1 MISINP
7 ILNQHN
13 ENVREE
19 KNKNSTW
26 KKELFR
32 QENNRENTLDENFQI
47 MNMEYKIK
55 KIRKQRNQKLP
66 VMENF
71 KNIELFETLDSNLPE
86 TFETPSLAVLKPS
99 TLPVVEN
106 FDECKDYDGMEDDP
120 KCNKDKETDD
130 PRLILANK
138 INAIYDGVDRFNYRN
153 AKYIA
158 KVLSNN
164 TQTHNDILLLKKYI
178 SLFESAGLSYFFAYN
193 LFFVLF
199 YIFENGKTVLEDI
212 PRIDTI
218 QMKNDSVKNKAL
230 GMFNFFFMFS
240 VFFPEALQN
249 MVYSYAPWL
258 KQFFNYSTL
267 FILLFLAIFYFME
280 NFLTLF
286 RDMLLAIVKGETS
299 NMLTNLMFAFLVFN
313 IFAVSFVIFDPRT
326 PAYSL
331 DFISKLKG
339 FTIVLV
345 LIAAICQFII
355 ILIISVPFGM
365 AFLIMLLF
373 FWFTYLIPYT
383 ISTGD
388 ILDIPMFLKNIT
400 YFIEKNNKIN
410 LDGKTGPDGEMSFWN
425 KCKYVLNN
433 ITDFLYSYILHI
445 VYLVILCVALN
456 DYIYNISSFNL
467 RNSLGSISVTLI
479 IMVMTLCIIGY
490 IRKTNMDRTE
500 KSPVPQALVEE
511 NAKGLMS
518 ALGALGK

>member
-1 MISINP
+1 MNST
-7 ILNQHN
+7 ILNSPN
-13 ENVREE
+13 ENLREE
-19 KNKNSTW
+19 KDKKSTW

-32 QENNRENTLDENFQI
+32 QENTSENTLDENFQV

-55 KIRKQRNQKLP
+55 KIRKQRNQKL
-66 VMENF
+66 VENF
-71 KNIELFETLDSNLPE
+71 KNIELFETLNENPSNA
-86 TFETPSLAVLKPS
+86 SAAS
-99 TLPVVEN
+99 PVVEN
-106 FDECKDYDGMEDDP
+106 FDDCKDYDGTEDDP
-120 KCNKDKETDD
+120 KCQKDATTDD

-153 AKYIA
+153 AKYLA
-158 KVLSNN
+158 QVLSNN

-178 SLFESAGLSYFFAYN
+178 SLFESAGVSYFFAYN
-193 LFFVLF
+193 MFFVLF

-212 PRIDTI
+212 PRVDTI
-218 QMKNDSVKNKAL
+218 QIKNDSVKNKPL
-230 GMFNFFFMFS
+230 GIFNFFFMFAM
-240 VFFPEALQN
+240 FFPEALQYI
-249 MVYSYAPWL
+249 VYSYAPWL
-258 KQFFNYSTL
+258 RQYFNYSTL

-280 NFLTLF
+280 NFLIAF
-286 RDMLLAIVKGETS
+286 RDMLLAIVKGESS

-331 DFISKLKG
+331 DFISKLMG
-339 FTIVLV
+339 FTVLLVLV
-345 LIAAICQFII
+345 AAICQFII
-355 ILIISVPFGM
+355 VLMISVPFGM
-365 AFLIMLLF
+365 AFLIMLVF

-410 LDGKTGPDGEMSFWN
+410 LDKGDDGEMSFWN

-445 VYLVILCVALN
+445 VYLVILFVALH
-456 DYIYNISSFNL
+456 DYIYNITSFNL

-500 KSPVPQALVEE
+500 KEPVPQAVDEKAGAE
-511 NAKGLMS
+511 GLMG
-518 ALGALGK
+518 AFGALGK

>member
-1 MISINP
+1 MNSINQP
-7 ILNQHN
+7 N
-13 ENVREE
+13 ENLGE
-19 KNKNSTW
+19 KKDKKSTW

-32 QENNRENTLDENFQI
+32 QENNSENTLDENFQV

-55 KIRKQRNQKLP
+55 KIRKQKP
-66 VMENF
+66 VKRTVVENF
-71 KNIELFETLDSNLPE
+71 KNIELFETLNENPHVETHPE
-86 TFETPSLAVLKPS
+86 KLD

-106 FDECKDYDGMEDDP
+106 FDDCKDYEGVEDDP
-120 KCNKDKETDD
+120 KCQKDDSTDD

-153 AKYIA
+153 AKYLA
-158 KVLSNN
+158 QVLSNN

-193 LFFVLF
+193 MFFVLF
-199 YIFENGKTVLEDI
+199 YIFENGKTVLENI
-212 PRIDTI
+212 YRVDTI
-218 QMKNDSVKNKAL
+218 QIKNDSVKNKPL
-230 GMFNFFFMFS
+230 GMFSFFFMFAM
-240 VFFPEALQN
+240 FYPETLQN
-249 MVYSYAPWL
+249 IVYEYAPWL

-280 NFLTLF
+280 NFLIAF

-331 DFISKLKG
+331 DWISKLFG
-339 FTIVLV
+339 FTIILVLV
-345 LIAAICQFII
+345 AAICQLII
-355 ILIISVPFGM
+355 VLMISVPFGM
-365 AFLIMLLF
+365 AFMVMLVF
-373 FWFTYLIPYT
+373 FWFTFLIPYT

-388 ILDIPMFLKNIT
+388 IMDIPMFLKNIT

-410 LDGKTGPDGEMSFWN
+410 LDKGPDGEMSFWN

-445 VYLVILCVALN
+445 VYLVILFVALH
-456 DYIYNISSFNL
+456 DYIYNITSFNL
-467 RNSLGSISVTLI
+467 RNSLASISATLI
-479 IMVMTLCIIGY
+479 IMTATLCIIGY

-500 KSPVPQALVEE
+500 KEPVLPDSNNSVIQ
-511 NAKGLMS
+511 NGLM
-518 ALGALGK
+518 GALSSLTK